1 MIDTDKFF
9 DHITSQG
16 ITTFA
21 GVPDSL
27 LKNLCSCIED
37 RVPKK
42 NHIITSNEGA
52 AIGYGIGSYLAT
64 SQPSFIYLQ
73 NSGIG
78 NIVNPLLSLASS
90 EVYGI
95 PMIIMIGWRGMQGI
109 KDEPQHTHQGRVMI
123 ETIEAMEIPY
133 FILDEDE
140 SAGLAITSD
149 AIKTAIKN
157 KTPVIIVVKK
167 NTFKNYK
174 KNKNEPYHNGITRE
188 AALIGA
194 VDLIPVNS
202 IVVST
207 TGMLSREL
215 FEYRA
220 SLNDGHHK
228 DFLTVGGMGHAN
240 QIALGIA
247 NSKPSSNVFCFDG
260 DGAALMHLGSL
271 AIIGQSNIPNYVHII
286 FNNGAHDS
294 VGGQPTVGKN
304 INFCGIGHACG
315 YKTANKVTT
324 KEQLKDVFQE
334 IESLDGPHLI
344 DFQVVKGNRD
354 NIGRPTS
361 SPEENKILLM
371 DYIRN
376 STSPK

>member
-1 MIDTDKFF
+1 MIDAHKFF

-16 ITTFA
+16 ITSFA

-27 LKNLCSCIED
+27 LKHLCSCIED
-37 RVPKK
+37 RAPKK

-52 AIGYGIGSYLAT
+52 AIGFGIGSYLAT

-78 NIVNPLLSLASS
+78 NIINPLLSLASS

-95 PMIIMIGWRGMQGI
+95 PMIIMIGWRGMQGV
-109 KDEPQHTHQGRVMI
+109 KDEPQHIHQGRVMI
-123 ETIEAMEIPY
+123 DTIEAMEIPY

-140 SAGLAITSD
+140 SAGLAQTSN
-149 AIKTAIKN
+149 AILTAKKN

-174 KNKNEPYHNGITRE
+174 KKNNEFDQNGTTRE

-194 VDLIPVNS
+194 IDLIPTNS

-247 NSKPSSNVFCFDG
+247 NSKSSSNVYCFDG

-271 AIIGQSNIPNYVHII
+271 AIIGQSKIKNYTHII
-286 FNNGAHDS
+286 FNNGSHDS
-294 VGGQPTVGKN
+294 VGGQPTVGKK
-304 INFCGIGHACG
+304 INFCEIGKACG
-315 YKTANKVTT
+315 YKTSNKVNSQ
-324 KEQLKDVFQE
+324 EQLKDVFQE
-334 IESLDGPHLI
+334 IAYLDGPHLI

-371 DYIRN
+371 DYIKN
-376 STSPK
+376 LT